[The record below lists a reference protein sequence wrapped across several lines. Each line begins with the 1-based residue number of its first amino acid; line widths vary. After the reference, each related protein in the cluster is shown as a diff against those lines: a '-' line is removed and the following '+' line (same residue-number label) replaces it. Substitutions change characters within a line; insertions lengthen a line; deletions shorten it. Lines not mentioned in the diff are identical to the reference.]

1 MRALRLDSLNVDQLR
16 ELDELYRTTRDVGF
30 ARVRR

>member
-16 ELDELYRTTRDVGF
+16 ELDDLYRTTSAF
-30 ARVRR
+30 ARERG